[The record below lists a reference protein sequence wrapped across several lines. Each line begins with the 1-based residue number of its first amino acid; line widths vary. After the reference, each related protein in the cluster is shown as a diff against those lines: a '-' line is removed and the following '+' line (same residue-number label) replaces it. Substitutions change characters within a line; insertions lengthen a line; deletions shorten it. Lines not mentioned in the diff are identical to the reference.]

1 MADLAPIVARS
12 LFWILALTILVAPRR
27 WAVLAFLVVVQVD
40 VSGPGWAS
48 PTAVG
53 LENAIKIIGLPLLLL
68 LRVGLPAVPHYRS
81 LAFKLWILF
90 TAYVAIA
97 GIWSPY
103 PLSAAKMVVYLT
115 SYAIVFLL
123 FAEAWRQGLL
133 DTKQI
138 VLAVWLS
145 LLLATV
151 QTYVL
156 GNSFGSPPKLI
167 VEQARFTTF
176 APPQSYAAFLVS
188 AAALLL
194 FATRRSRSRVESIAL
209 AMTGIGIAIGMVL
222 VGSRYVFVGTSML
235 LAIWGALTLWK
246 RIHSSAM
253 SRYAALRA
261 AMIGAAAFIIVIGSV
276 AAVAPDNRIFAL
288 RHLVS
293 HGRLNPDAI
302 GTFEWRLG
310 AYHTA
315 LDQIRARPLIEDVF
329 GSGTSSAARAVVT
342 FNPTAFPADTI
353 DANRAIHNEFLRTF
367 YEWGAIGSLLFL
379 AFWAVLI
386 AGFAR
391 TIRSLGIRATQTFWG
406 LLPTLMLG
414 LLLENVLAGSGTP
427 VGTGFALVI
436 AFTAAATAS
445 ANQRTEPNHAYSA
458 RTQLIP
464 STRW

>member
-1 MADLAPIVARS
+1 
-12 LFWILALTILVAPRR
+12 
-27 WAVLAFLVVVQVD
+27 
-40 VSGPGWAS
+40 
-48 PTAVG
+48 
-53 LENAIKIIGLPLLLL
+53 
-68 LRVGLPAVPHYRS
+68 
-81 LAFKLWILF
+81 
-90 TAYVAIA
+90 
-97 GIWSPY
+97 
-103 PLSAAKMVVYLT
+103 
-115 SYAIVFLL
+115 
-123 FAEAWRQGLL
+123 
-133 DTKQI
+133 
-138 VLAVWLS
+138 
-145 LLLATV
+145 
-151 QTYVL
+151 
-156 GNSFGSPPKLI
+156 
-167 VEQARFTTF
+167 
-176 APPQSYAAFLVS
+176 
-188 AAALLL
+188 
-194 FATRRSRSRVESIAL
+194 
-209 AMTGIGIAIGMVL
+209 
-222 VGSRYVFVGTSML
+222 
-235 LAIWGALTLWK
+235 
-246 RIHSSAM
+246 
-253 SRYAALRA
+253 
-261 AMIGAAAFIIVIGSV
+261 MIGAAAFIIVIGSV

-315 LDQIRARPLIEDVF
+315 LDQIRTRPLIEDVF
-329 GSGTSSAARAVVT
+329 GSGTSSAAQAVVT

-379 AFWAVLI
+379 AFWIVLI